1 MKKIK
6 IAFMTMLGLGMPQ
19 VSRADTFGGDVII
32 LGQILSNAVQQLYQL
47 MAIVNSTRDNLQFVK
62 DINRGINDSLN
73 MVQTMRANVSTG
85 IYDDWKRPDIAKQKL
100 AAIYG
105 NAVESKVAQIQ
116 RNIDQGVAEA
126 VAQNNAA
133 YEQAEKLDRIG
144 EQIKAA
150 SHGVS
155 PGGAQ
160 KLTAESLGVLLHT
173 MNESLRTQATS
184 VKLQAQSLASEN
196 HREKEST
203 RATLES
209 AAALKTAMKAEKT
222 EFITPRF

>member
-1 MKKIK
+1 MKKII
-6 IAFMTMLGLGMPQ
+6 IAFIVTLGLALPQ
-19 VSRADTFGGDVII
+19 TSRADMFGGDAII
-32 LGQILSNAVQQLYQL
+32 LAQILSNAVQQLTQL
-47 MAIVNSTRDNLQFVK
+47 MAIVNSTRDNLQFVRE
-62 DINRGINDSLN
+62 INRGINDSIN
-73 MVQTMRANVSTG
+73 MAQTMRANVSAG
-85 IYDDWKRPDIAKQKL
+85 IYDDWKRPDVAKQKL

-105 NAVESKVAQIQ
+105 SAVDSKVAQIQ
-116 RNIDQGVAEA
+116 RNVDAGIAEA

-196 HREKEST
+196 HREKEAT
-203 RATLES
+203 RSTLES
-209 AAALKTAMKAEKT
+209 AAALKNAMKAEKT
-222 EFITPRF
+222 EFTTPRF